1 MKENQTTD
9 NNIYKIALLVSLACI
24 LQIAESLIPH
34 PVPGLRLGLANII
47 TLVALV
53 NLGFGYALEITV
65 LRTVLSSFIMG
76 TFMSPGFI
84 LSFAAGVMSTLVMGS
99 LYWLARAT
107 KQRLFSIVG
116 ISVAGALAH
125 NIVQLGLAYLI
136 LVRHAGIF
144 IFLPWLSI
152 GAIFIGW
159 FTGVVSS
166 RICLRLKEMEG
177 HRVAMKVKK
186 EYQGLK
192 LGHYLTG
199 DSIIHRISP
208 EIKIASIVILSLAVL
223 FFSSLWFYAA
233 LFVFFA
239 ALAAMSTTSFRY
251 LFSSARRCSSLI
263 FVSFLFPVFFN
274 SGKHV
279 VSHIAYLNIT
289 SEGLN
294 TGIILALR
302 IIFLIWASS
311 LLARTTS
318 PEDLGKG
325 LSRILSP
332 LRPFGI
338 SGKRI
343 AAILSLSW
351 TAIPIFW
358 EIARASIRKLDLKKA
373 KDPRNLIT
381 FMSDIIVNLYL
392 ETGELTDSRQ
402 GFYPERSV
410 LLGKEG
416 LENLASS

>member
-9 NNIYKIALLVSLACI
+9 NNIYKIALLVSLACV

-84 LSFAAGVMSTLVMGS
+84 LSFASGVMSTLTMGF

-116 ISVAGALAH
+116 ISVAGALVH
-125 NIVQLGLAYLI
+125 NIVQLGLAYFI
-136 LVRHAGIF
+136 MIRHAGIF
-144 IFLPWLSI
+144 VFLPWLSI
-152 GAIFIGW
+152 GAVFIGW
-159 FTGVVSS
+159 FTGVVSG
-166 RICLRLKEMEG
+166 RICLKLKETEG
-177 HRVAMKVKK
+177 RRLGPKVKK
-186 EYQGLK
+186 EYRGLK
-192 LGHYLTG
+192 LSHYLAG
-199 DSIIHRISP
+199 DSIVHRISP
-208 EIKIASIVILSLAVL
+208 EIKIAGVVILSLAVL
-223 FFSSLWFYAA
+223 FFNSLWFYAA

-239 ALAAMSTTSFRY
+239 VIAAMSTTSFGY
-251 LFSSARRCSSLI
+251 LFSSARKCSSLI

-279 VSHIAYLNIT
+279 VSHFAYFNIT

-294 TGIILALR
+294 TGIIFALR
-302 IIFLIWASS
+302 LVCLIWASS

-318 PEDLGKG
+318 PEDLGRG
-325 LSRILSP
+325 LSKILSP
-332 LRPFGI
+332 LRPLGI

-351 TAIPIFW
+351 TAMPMFW
-358 EIARASIRKLDLKKA
+358 ETARAGIRELDLKKA
-373 KDPRNLIT
+373 KDPRYLIT
-381 FMSDIIVNLYL
+381 FMSGIIVNLYL
-392 ETGELTDSRQ
+392 ETDHQ
-402 GFYPERSV
+402 
-410 LLGKEG
+410 
-416 LENLASS
+416 

>member
-1 MKENQTTD
+1 MKENQITD
-9 NNIYKIALLVSLACI
+9 NNIYKIALLVSLACV

-34 PVPGLRLGLANII
+34 PIPGLRLGLANII

-53 NLGFGYALEITV
+53 NLGFGYSLEITV

-84 LSFAAGVMSTLVMGS
+84 LSFAAGVMSTLTMGF
-99 LYWLARAT
+99 LYWLAHAT

-125 NIVQLGLAYLI
+125 NIVQLGLAYFI
-136 LVRHAGIF
+136 MIKHAGIF
-144 IFLPWLSI
+144 VFLPWLSI
-152 GAIFIGW
+152 GAVFIGW
-159 FTGVVSS
+159 FTGAVSS
-166 RICLRLKEMEG
+166 KICLKLKETEG
-177 HRVAMKVKK
+177 CKTTPKIKK
-186 EYQGLK
+186 EYHGLK
-192 LGHYLTG
+192 LNHYLAG

-208 EIKIASIVILSLAVL
+208 NIKIAGVVILSLAVL

-239 ALAAMSTTSFRY
+239 AIAAMSTTSFQY

-274 SGKHV
+274 SGKHI
-279 VSHIAYLNIT
+279 VSHFAYFNIT

-294 TGIILALR
+294 TGIIFALR
-302 IIFLIWASS
+302 LICLIWASS

-325 LSRILSP
+325 LSRILAP
-332 LRPFGI
+332 LQPLGI

-351 TAIPIFW
+351 TAMPILW
-358 EIARASIRKLDLKKA
+358 ETAKAGIRELDLKKA
-373 KDPRNLIT
+373 KNPRYLIM
-381 FMSDIIVNLYL
+381 FISDIIANIYL
-392 ETGELTDSRQ
+392 ETDYQ
-402 GFYPERSV
+402 
-410 LLGKEG
+410 
-416 LENLASS
+416 

>member
-1 MKENQTTD
+1 MKESQTTD
-9 NNIYKIALLVSLACI
+9 NNIYKIALLVSLACV

-65 LRTVLSSFIMG
+65 LRTVLSSFVMG

-84 LSFAAGVMSTLVMGS
+84 LSFASGIMSTLTMGF
-99 LYWLARAT
+99 LYWLAHAT
-107 KQRLFSIVG
+107 RQRLFSIVG
-116 ISVAGALAH
+116 ISVAGALMH

-136 LVRHAGIF
+136 LVKHTGIF

-152 GAIFIGW
+152 GAVFIGW
-159 FTGVVSS
+159 FTGVVSGK
-166 RICLRLKEMEG
+166 ICLKLKETER
-177 HRVAMKVKK
+177 HRVVSKVKK

-192 LGHYLTG
+192 FSHYLAG

-208 EIKIASIVILSLAVL
+208 DIKIASVVILSLAVL

-239 ALAAMSTTSFRY
+239 AVAAMSTTSFRY
-251 LFSSARRCSSLI
+251 LFSSTRRCSSLI

-279 VSHIAYLNIT
+279 ISHIAYFNIT

-294 TGIILALR
+294 TGIVLALR

-332 LRPFGI
+332 LRPLGI
-338 SGKRI
+338 SGERV

-351 TAIPIFW
+351 AAIPIFW
-358 EIARASIRKLDLKKA
+358 EIARNSIRELDLKKA

-381 FMSDIIVNLYL
+381 FMSDIITNLYL
-392 ETGELTDSRQ
+392 ETDEFTDSWK
-402 GFYPERSV
+402 GFYSERSV
-410 LLGKEG
+410 LPGKESLG
-416 LENLASS
+416 NLAGS

>member
-1 MKENQTTD
+1 MKENQIIG
-9 NNIYKIALLVSLACI
+9 NNVYKIALLVSLACV

-47 TLVALV
+47 TLAALV

-84 LSFAAGVMSTLVMGS
+84 LSFAAGVMSTLTMGF
-99 LYWLARAT
+99 LYWLAYAG
-107 KQRLFSIVG
+107 KHRLFSIVG

-125 NIVQLGLAYLI
+125 NIVQLGLAYFI

-152 GAIFIGW
+152 GAVFIGW
-159 FTGVVSS
+159 FTGVVASN
-166 RICLRLKEMEG
+166 ICLKLKETEG
-177 HRVAMKVKK
+177 RRVAPKVKK
-186 EYQGLK
+186 EYQRLK
-192 LGHYLTG
+192 FSHYLPG
-199 DSIIHRISP
+199 ESIIHRVSP
-208 EIKIASIVILSLAVL
+208 EIKIAGIVILSLAAL
-223 FFSSLWFYAA
+223 FFNSLWFYTG

-239 ALAAMSTTSFRY
+239 AIAAISTTSFRY

-279 VSHIAYLNIT
+279 MSHIAYFNIT

-294 TGIILALR
+294 TGIVFALR

-318 PEDLGKG
+318 PEDLGRG
-325 LSRILSP
+325 LARILTP
-332 LRPFGI
+332 LRSLGI
-338 SGKRI
+338 SGKRV

-351 TAIPIFW
+351 TAVPVFW
-358 EIARASIRKLDLKKA
+358 EMARANIRGLDLKKA
-373 KDPRNLIT
+373 KDPRYLIT

-392 ETGELTDSRQ
+392 ETDYQ
-402 GFYPERSV
+402 
-410 LLGKEG
+410 
-416 LENLASS
+416 

>member
-9 NNIYKIALLVSLACI
+9 NNIYKIALLVSLACV

-65 LRTVLSSFIMG
+65 LRTVLSSFVMG

-84 LSFAAGVMSTLVMGS
+84 LSFAAGIMSTLTMGF
-99 LYWLARAT
+99 LYWLAHAA

-116 ISVAGALAH
+116 ISVAGALVH

-136 LVRHAGIF
+136 LVKHPGIF

-152 GAIFIGW
+152 GAVFIGW
-159 FTGVVSS
+159 FTGAVSS
-166 RICLRLKEMEG
+166 RICLKLKETEG
-177 HRVAMKVKK
+177 SRIASKVKNQ
-186 EYQGLK
+186 YQGLS
-192 LGHYLTG
+192 LSHYLAG
-199 DSIIHRISP
+199 DSIVHRISP
-208 EIKIASIVILSLAVL
+208 EIKIACVVILSLAVL
-223 FFSSLWFYAA
+223 FFTSLWFYAA

-239 ALAAMSTTSFRY
+239 AVASMSTISFRY
-251 LFSSARRCSSLI
+251 LFSSARKCSSLI

-279 VSHIAYLNIT
+279 VSHFAYFNIT

-294 TGIILALR
+294 TGIIFALR
-302 IIFLIWASS
+302 LICLIWASS

-318 PEDLGKG
+318 PEDLGRG
-325 LSRILSP
+325 LSRILAP
-332 LRPFGI
+332 LQPLGI

-351 TAIPIFW
+351 TAIPMFW
-358 EIARASIRKLDLKKA
+358 ETAKAGIRSLDLKKA
-373 KDPRNLIT
+373 KDPRYLIT

-392 ETGELTDSRQ
+392 ETDELFVKS
-402 GFYPERSV
+402 S
-410 LLGKEG
+410 LLTKC
-416 LENLASS
+416 

>member
-9 NNIYKIALLVSLACI
+9 NNIYKIALLVSLACV
-24 LQIAESLIPH
+24 LQIAESFIPH

-53 NLGFGYALEITV
+53 NLGFGYSLEITI
-65 LRTVLSSFIMG
+65 LRTVLSSFVMG

-84 LSFAAGVMSTLVMGS
+84 LSFAAGVMSTLTMGF
-99 LYWLARAT
+99 LYWLAHVW

-116 ISVAGALAH
+116 ISVAGALVH

-136 LVRHAGIF
+136 LVKHAGIF

-152 GAIFIGW
+152 GAVFIGW
-159 FTGVVSS
+159 FTGVVSGK
-166 RICLRLKEMEG
+166 ICLKLKETEG
-177 HRVAMKVKK
+177 RRVASKVKK

-192 LGHYLTG
+192 FSHYLAG
-199 DSIIHRISP
+199 DSIVHRILP

-233 LFVFFA
+233 LVVFFA
-239 ALAAMSTTSFRY
+239 AVAAISTTSFRY

-263 FVSFLFPVFFN
+263 FASFLFPVFFN

-279 VSHIAYLNIT
+279 VSHIAYFNIT

-294 TGIILALR
+294 TGIVLALR

-332 LRPFGI
+332 LQPLGI
-338 SGKRI
+338 SGKRV

-351 TAIPIFW
+351 TAIPVFW
-358 EIARASIRKLDLKKA
+358 EIARNSIRELDLKKA
-373 KDPRNLIT
+373 KDLRNLTT

-392 ETGELTDSRQ
+392 ETGELTDSWKGCRN
-402 GFYPERSV
+402 PV
-410 LLGKEG
+410 LSK
-416 LENLASS
+416 A

>member
-1 MKENQTTD
+1 MKENQITD
-9 NNIYKIALLVSLACI
+9 NNIYKVALLVSLACV

-53 NLGFGYALEITV
+53 NLGFGYSLEITV

-84 LSFAAGVMSTLVMGS
+84 LSFAAGVMSTLTMGF
-99 LYWLARAT
+99 LYWLTRTT

-116 ISVAGALAH
+116 ISVAGALVH

-136 LVRHAGIF
+136 LVKHAGIF

-152 GAIFIGW
+152 GAVFIGW
-159 FTGVVSS
+159 FTGAVSS
-166 RICLRLKEMEG
+166 RICLKLKETEDC
-177 HRVAMKVKK
+177 RVAPKVRR

-192 LGHYLTG
+192 LNHYVAG
-199 DSIIHRISP
+199 NSVIHQILP
-208 EIKIASIVILSLAVL
+208 EIKIAGVIMLSLAVL
-223 FFSSLWFYAA
+223 FFNSLWFYAV

-239 ALAAMSTTSFRY
+239 AAAISTTSFQY

-279 VSHIAYLNIT
+279 VSHFAYFNIT

-294 TGIILALR
+294 TGIIFALR
-302 IIFLIWASS
+302 LVCLIWASS

-318 PEDLGKG
+318 PEDLGRG

-332 LRPFGI
+332 LKPLGI
-338 SGKRI
+338 SGKRV

-358 EIARASIRKLDLKKA
+358 EIARASIRELDLKKT

-392 ETGELTDSRQ
+392 ETSELTDLWK
-402 GFYPERSV
+402 GFYPGKPV

-416 LENLASS
+416 SENLASS